1 MFDPPLNEAKQ
12 TVRTENY
19 KPIKKSTP
27 NGNCVKYESKKD
39 KNLLRKEY
47 IDMIK
52 PDLRNI
58 INNSKTQFRE
68 RKIQLTMAIN
78 SIFSEEACTM
88 YTKSDSIK
96 IVMGSETNDIIKKLC
111 ESSLQRYQ
119 ERLKELMRKSNFVCG
134 SADLLYYLLT
144 MQSNEKIGDEAEFN
158 PIIVKKP
165 NSIC

>member
-27 NGNCVKYESKKD
+27 NGNCIKYESKKD

-68 RKIQLTMAIN
+68 RKIQLTMAI
-78 SIFSEEACTM
+78 
-88 YTKSDSIK
+88 
-96 IVMGSETNDIIKKLC
+96 KLC